1 MSMNYSEFRPLLIP
15 SKFDWEIILC
25 FKFAKLSI
33 ISLKPLN
40 MLHYLQLIAAAV
52 SIGCNMNIKHTKIPI
67 FFVTSRPKAML
78 FVLCCWIFCL
88 RNILFF
94 GSPICCFVFDDC
106 LLVSSMIISLL
117 GAAILFLLDTLNS
130 CLVVTS
136 KHSSWDWG
144 QYDEASFI
152 IYKQVGMVT

>member
-1 MSMNYSEFRPLLIP
+1 MIAPLTTHCR
-15 SKFDWEIILC
+15 FDWGKYLLNLII
-25 FKFAKLSI
+25 FIYPSET
-33 ISLKPLN
+33 PQY

-67 FFVTSRPKAML
+67 FFVTSNPRAML
-78 FVLCCWIFCL
+78 FILCCWIFCL

-94 GSPICCFVFDDC
+94 GSPSCCIVFDDC
-106 LLVSSMIISLL
+106 LLFSSMIISLL
-117 GAAILFLLDTLNS
+117 GAAILFLLDILNL

-144 QYDEASFI
+144 Q
-152 IYKQVGMVT
+152 